1 MKRRRRRRTVL
12 FAIGVGFSIS
22 GPQMAE
28 QVIIRFFSE
37 GGRTGGE
44 LKGDNL

>member
-1 MKRRRRRRTVL
+1 MKRRKRTVL

-28 QVIIRFFSE
+28 QVIIRFFFSE
-37 GGRTGGE
+37 GGRAGGE

>member
-1 MKRRRRRRTVL
+1 MKRRKRRRTVL

-28 QVIIRFFSE
+28 QVIIRFFF
-37 GGRTGGE
+37 GGGE